1 MVQMNGFI
9 LGVLSLCLLAVAIVL
24 WIRLINGVALEGR
37 RGFLYAICVV
47 GIGLG
52 AAALTRNPG
61 WIGGAMATIAI
72 AGGLVWITLGL
83 LAGQSKG
90 EPNLILGEPLP
101 AFSALDHENTLFEI
115 ESLRGH
121 PVLIKLFR
129 GHW

>member
-1 MVQMNGFI
+1 MNGLI
-9 LGVLSLCLLAVAIVL
+9 LGVLSLCLLAVTIVL

-37 RGFLYAICVV
+37 RGFLYALCIA
-47 GIGLG
+47 GIASG
-52 AAALTRNPG
+52 AVAFTRDPG
-61 WIGGAMATIAI
+61 WVGGAMAAVAI
-72 AGGLVWITLGL
+72 TGGLIWIMLGL

-90 EPNLILGEPLP
+90 TPNLIIGEPLP
-101 AFSALDHENTLFEI
+101 TFSAPDHENALFEI

>member
-1 MVQMNGFI
+1 MNGLI

-37 RGFLYAICVV
+37 RGFLYVLCIA
-47 GIGLG
+47 GIASG
-52 AAALTRNPG
+52 AAAFTSDPG
-61 WIGGAMATIAI
+61 WVGGTMATIAI
-72 AGGLVWITLGL
+72 TGGLAWITLGL

-90 EPNLILGEPLP
+90 ESNLVLGAPIP
-101 AFSALDHENTLFEI
+101 AFNAPDPENARFEI

>member
-9 LGVLSLCLLAVAIVL
+9 LGLLSLCLLAVAIVL
-24 WIRLINGVALEGR
+24 WVRLINGVALERR
-37 RGFLYAICVV
+37 RGFLYALCIA
-47 GIGLG
+47 GIASG
-52 AAALTRNPG
+52 AAAFTRDPG

-90 EPNLILGEPLP
+90 ESNLVLGAPIP
-101 AFSALDHENTLFEI
+101 AFNAPDHENARFEI